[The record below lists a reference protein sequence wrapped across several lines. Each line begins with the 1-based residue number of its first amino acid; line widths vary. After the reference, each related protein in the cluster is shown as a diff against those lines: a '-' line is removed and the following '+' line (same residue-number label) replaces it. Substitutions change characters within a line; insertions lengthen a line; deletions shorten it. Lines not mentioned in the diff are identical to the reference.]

1 MSTKTR
7 IEPGSRPDKVPV
19 NLLRLALISSLLW
32 GTSWTRAQ
40 NTLHVLALDSVT
52 SEPLM
57 GASAILL
64 PARQTAMADMN
75 GSIALKNVPD
85 GPCTLRV
92 VSVGYMPLEIPLTFP
107 RRAGTL
113 VVRLTSSTGELE
125 EVVVSATRTNSR
137 IDDVP
142 QKIEVL
148 GEEELHEE
156 SSLKPGNI
164 ASLIGDISS
173 VQIQQTSGMSG
184 ATAVRMQG
192 LDGRYTLLLR
202 DGMPAF
208 GGLSGGFDLL
218 RIPPLDLQRVEL
230 LKGPSSTFNGGGA
243 IAGAINFVSKAPM
256 DSLGGMVLLNRA
268 SLGETNV
275 NAYVSGPIGKVGFT
289 LFGGSTLQDA
299 VDVDGDGWSDLA
311 TARTNVV
318 HPQVYLSPWKS
329 SRLRLG
335 GIYQHDQRT
344 GGHMDALGAS
354 DDTTLYFLRNTGE
367 RLGADMSF
375 EQTFSSTS
383 KLVAKGAVNS
393 YEQQERDNFT
403 GSLREQTNNYAE
415 AYWSESDDRR
425 TLVFGANYV
434 GSALTGHG
442 LGSQDISTVGAFAQL
457 SLHRKRWPQV
467 DFGLRTDKSRGYD
480 PIVLPSV
487 AAMFKVTERLSLRAN
502 AGTGYQLPDRSRNY
516 GTVSEGVIASR
527 LTDGTKPERSM
538 GGTIEWTWKKPLGEH
553 TLLFIDQT
561 FFATRIEHPLA
572 VTKANVEGSALSNAP
587 GIRLTRG
594 IDNYIR
600 LTHGHTEVYLGYTY
614 TLPEITS
621 EGRTSLIHYTPQH
634 RAAGTLSREF
644 GEHWRAGVE
653 ASWSGQ
659 QARADGSVTRDQIF
673 LAGMVGYASCR
684 WNVVLNGENVSDTRQ
699 TRWEEIVS
707 GTRSRPVFA
716 PLWAPIDGRVINLSV
731 LYHFGYE
738 KK

>member
-1 MSTKTR
+1 MKRMRRT
-7 IEPGSRPDKVPV
+7 EPIKDFRTARMRG
-19 NLLRLALISSLLW
+19 LRKILAGSLLW
-32 GTSWTRAQ
+32 CSLHVHAQ
-40 NTLHVLALDSVT
+40 STLHLLALDSAT
-52 SEPLM
+52 AEPLF
-57 GASAILL
+57 GASAVLL
-64 PARQTAMADMN
+64 PTSHTGGADMD
-75 GSIALKNVPD
+75 GHITLQNVPD
-85 GPCTLRV
+85 GSYTLRV
-92 VSVGYMPLEIPLTFP
+92 VSVGYLPLEMRITFP
-107 RRAGTL
+107 RGDGMLT
-113 VVRLTSSTGELE
+113 VRLSSFTDELE

-137 IDDVP
+137 IEDAP

-173 VQIQQTSGMSG
+173 VQIQQTSGVSG
-184 ATAVRMQG
+184 ASAVRMQG

-256 DSLGGMVLLNRA
+256 DRLGGMVLVNRA

-275 NAYVSGPIGKVGFT
+275 NAYVSGPVGNVGFT

-318 HPQVYLSPWKS
+318 HPQVYLSPWKKAT
-329 SRLRLG
+329 LRVG
-335 GIYQHDQRT
+335 GVYQHDQRT
-344 GGHMDALGAS
+344 GGNMKAIDATE
-354 DDTTLYFLRNTGE
+354 DTAFYFLRTTGE
-367 RLGADMSF
+367 RIGTDMSF
-375 EQTFSSTS
+375 EQMLSSAS
-383 KLVAKGAVNS
+383 KVVAKGSVNS
-393 YEQQERDNFT
+393 YTQQDRTNFT
-403 GSLREQTNNYAE
+403 RTLREQTNRYAE
-415 AYWSESDDRR
+415 AHWTTHSDRR
-425 TLVFGANYV
+425 TLVFGGNYV
-434 GSALTGHG
+434 GGALTGDG
-442 LGSQDISTVGAFAQL
+442 LGPQDISTLGAFAQL
-457 SLHRKRWPQV
+457 SLHRKRWPQI
-467 DFGLRTDKSRGYD
+467 DFGLRTDKSHGYD
-480 PIVLPSV
+480 VIVLPSV
-487 AAMFKVTERLSLRAN
+487 AAMFKVTDRLSLRAN

-516 GTVSEGVIASR
+516 GTVSEGVVAARIN
-527 LTDGTKPERSM
+527 DGTKSEHST
-538 GGTIEWTWKKPLGEH
+538 GGTVEWTWKKPLGEH

-561 FFATRIEHPLA
+561 FFATSIEQPLA
-572 VTKANVEGSALSNAP
+572 VTTDSEGIHTLFNPP
-587 GIRLTRG
+587 GTKLTRG

-600 LTHGHTEVYLGYTY
+600 LTHGHTELYLGYTY

-621 EGRTSLIHYTPQH
+621 EGQTSLVSYTPQH
-634 RAAGTLSREF
+634 RAATTLSHEF

-659 QARADGSVTRDQIF
+659 QARTDGSTTRDQIF
-673 LAGMVGYASCR
+673 LAGMVGYTSGR
-684 WNVVLNGENVSDTRQ
+684 WNMVLNGENVSDTRQ

-707 GTRSRPVFA
+707 GTPSRPVFA
-716 PLWAPIDGRVINLSV
+716 PLWAPIDGRVINLSA
-731 LYHFGYE
+731 LYHFGWQ